1 MCIYFYYIFYG
12 SLYIILEYYFLVLKY
27 TALNLKPMYKN
38 NLVGCAVKV
47 CALHEG
53 VQRVTNE
60 I

>member
-1 MCIYFYYIFYG
+1 
-12 SLYIILEYYFLVLKY
+12 
-27 TALNLKPMYKN
+27 MYKN

-60 I
+60 LWVPATLEKQGVTLRQL